1 MEQDSSQTGFPNN
14 GNDKEKTITTLAFFA
29 FGFILYAVDSL
40 NIAAAPDILAGSDI
54 PTSAVLSCVVGPY
67 TLITLVCPYFL
78 QKIPYLVR
86 TIVVLLLY
94 VAGLLGLV
102 YTDHVQ
108 GKLLAVCLVSL
119 AVGVGEM
126 SSIAM
131 TSFYH
136 EAVVGVF
143 SAGTGVGF
151 IAAPLYYTGKLV
163 IEYEFIGP
171 AFLSKVKEKSI

>member
-1 MEQDSSQTGFPNN
+1 MEQDFSPTGFPEENDEETDSN

-29 FGFILYAVDSL
+29 FGFILYAIDSL
-40 NIAAAPDILAGSDI
+40 IIAAAQDILAGSDI

-67 TLITLVCPYFL
+67 TLITLVCPYFV

-86 TIVVLLLY
+86 IVVVFVLY
-94 VAGLLGLV
+94 VCGLLGLV
-102 YTDHVQ
+102 YAGHVEA
-108 GKLLAVCLVSL
+108 KLLAVCFVSF

-126 SSIAM
+126 SYIAM

-136 EAVVGVF
+136 QVVVGVF

-163 IEYEFIGP
+163 SE
-171 AFLSKVKEKSI
+171 

>member
-1 MEQDSSQTGFPNN
+1 MEQDPSPTGFPNN

-54 PTSAVLSCVVGPY
+54 PTSAVLSCIVGPY

-78 QKIPYLVR
+78 QKIPYHVR
-86 TIVVLLLY
+86 TMVVFLFY
-94 VAGLLGLV
+94 VSGLLGLV
-102 YTDHVQ
+102 YSDHVEA
-108 GKLLAVCLVSL
+108 KLLAVCFVSF

-136 EAVVGVF
+136 QVVVGVF

-163 IEYEFIGP
+163 IE
-171 AFLSKVKEKSI
+171 